1 MGIHRAGGWDPKR
14 SKFCLIKIK
23 WSLLEIESTQKN
35 VAMSIQTVFFACLLK
50 IHEEYLSEIPSIKYI
65 HFKEIEV

>member
-1 MGIHRAGGWDPKR
+1 MGIHRADGWDPKR
-14 SKFCLIKIK
+14 SKFCLINIK
-23 WSLLEIESTQKN
+23 LGIESTQKN